1 MAAMQA
7 IRALCCGSAMNR
19 LARRRCRALLAAA
32 AAGALPPC
40 YLIYMTLASAAS
52 SKGWKMHVLACRY

>member
-1 MAAMQA
+1 
-7 IRALCCGSAMNR
+7 MNR

-40 YLIYMTLASAAS
+40 YIIYMTLASAAS